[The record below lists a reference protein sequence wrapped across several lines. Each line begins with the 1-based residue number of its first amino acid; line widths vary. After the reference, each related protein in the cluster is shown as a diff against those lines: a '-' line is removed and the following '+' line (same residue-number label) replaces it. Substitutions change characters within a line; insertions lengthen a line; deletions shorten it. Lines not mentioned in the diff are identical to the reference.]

1 MNFKWKSH
9 ENYTSS
15 KSGNRR
21 FDEIKLCAANLIHKR

>member
-1 MNFKWKSH
+1 MNFKRKSH

-21 FDEIKLCAANLIHKR
+21 FDEVNYIWT